1 MLRNYIKVAFRNL
14 RRNKLYASLNIL
26 GLSIGLGSFFIIYL
40 FLQNELAYDQ
50 FHEKKDR
57 IYRVVQINTSDI
69 GEEKQSGLTSAL
81 GPTAQGEIPE
91 IEAFSRL
98 ENLPKSIVVKGV
110 QDSVGR
116 VESAAIDPGF
126 LEFFDLDFVAG
137 SVSSVL
143 KTPNSMLINES
154 KATQYFGSANNAMGK
169 VVKVGR
175 VDLIIDG
182 VYKDLPNTTSIKAEI
197 IALHTTVNGWRG
209 ENGFNQWNAS
219 YNDQTYFLLNKEAQI
234 SEVESKLN
242 NLFKVN
248 AISETRRLTLQ
259 PLADVHFSL
268 DVRGPVTEKTDRQ
281 YIFIFTLVAAFILI
295 CSVFNYVSLA
305 LSQSI
310 ERTKEIGVRKVSG
323 ARNKE
328 LYTQFLI
335 ESVIQVFFSFLAAII
350 LVELLL
356 PQLESLI
363 DRSLAISVF
372 ERPEFLVKGLVF
384 SLIIAG
390 LCSLYP
396 AYLST
401 RLNVVKIF
409 KNTSSNFST
418 KRLIG
423 AVSIF
428 QIVVFI
434 VLICVSFTANR
445 QMQFMRNE
453 NLGFDKDSQLVLN
466 RFSRE
471 AVSKKVLLKN
481 ELLKVPGVL
490 SATYATSIP
499 SRVMGSMTF
508 SDYDFRWNMFDVDPD
523 YFKTM
528 GMEIIHG
535 RGFLPEDTDSSNLII
550 INTTAAEKLG
560 FGNNAVGRTIE
571 QNSTALTIVG
581 VVNDFH
587 FVSKKEPVEA
597 TLFKPLGA
605 YTGVLVLKLD
615 KENMVSVVENVK
627 SKYSGLTSGDE
638 ATFFFLEDQI
648 NSQYKQEN
656 VMITMLNTFTVIA
669 ALVAFIGLFGIAGYS
684 VKRRLKEMGIRKVLG
699 AGFLSIQKTLNV
711 SSVWKLLIA
720 VAIAV
725 PVVVYWMDNWLSSFA
740 YRIEMPV
747 FLIFGA
753 IAVASVVIFITVSIH
768 SVKAY
773 LINPVEIL
781 KDE

>member
-14 RRNKLYASLNIL
+14 RRNKLYAGLNIL

-57 IYRVVQINTSDI
+57 IFRVVQVSEIDG
-69 GEEKQSGLTSAL
+69 GEEKTSSLSSAF
-81 GPTAQGEIPE
+81 GPVAKDEIPE

-98 ENLPKSIVVKGV
+98 DNSQVSIVVKGV
-110 QDSVGR
+110 QDSIGR
-116 VESAAIDPGF
+116 VHSAAIDRGF

-137 SVSSVL
+137 DVSGAL
-143 KTPNSMLINES
+143 KTPNSMLMNES
-154 KATQYFGSANNAMGK
+154 KAIQYFGSANEALGK

-197 IALHTTVNGWRG
+197 IALLTTVNAWRG
-209 ENGFNQWNAS
+209 ENGFNQWRAS
-219 YNDQTYFLLNKEAQI
+219 YGDQTYFLLNKGDQI
-234 SEVESKLN
+234 TEVESKLN
-242 NLFKVN
+242 DLYQAN
-248 AISETRRLTLQ
+248 AKIESMSLTLQ

-268 DVRGPVTEKTDRQ
+268 DVTGRVTEKTDRQ

-295 CSVFNYVSLA
+295 CSVFNYISLA

-372 ERPEFLVKGLVF
+372 EQPEFLFKGLIF
-384 SLIIAG
+384 SLIIAC
-390 LCSLYP
+390 LCALYP

-423 AVSIF
+423 VVSIF

-445 QMQFMRNE
+445 QMDFMRNE
-453 NLGFDKDSQLVLN
+453 NLGFDKDQQLILHL
-466 RFSRE
+466 SR
-471 AVSKKVLLKN
+471 KVGAEVFKN
-481 ELLKVPGVL
+481 EFQSLPGVK
-490 SATYATSIP
+490 SASLTSSIP
-499 SRVMGSMTF
+499 SRVSGWGKF
-508 SDYDFRWNMFDVDPD
+508 SDYDFGFHNFDIDED
-523 YFKTM
+523 YLQTL
-528 GMEIIHG
+528 GMSLIEG
-535 RGFLPEDTDSSNLII
+535 RNFVLEDTDSSRVVM
-550 INTTAAEKLG
+550 INETAVQKLG
-560 FGNNAVGRTIE
+560 FKGSAIGKTIRRNQE
-571 QNSTALTIVG
+571 DLRIVG

-587 FVSKKEPVEA
+587 FVSKKESVEA
-597 TLFKPLGA
+597 TLFELLDRNA
-605 YTGVLVLKLD
+605 SLLVLKLD
-615 KENMVSVVENVK
+615 NESTVSVVDNIK
-627 SKYSGLTSGDE
+627 AKYSDLTSGDQ
-638 ATFFFLEDQI
+638 ANFFFLEDQI
-648 NSQYKQEN
+648 NAQYKQEN

-699 AGFLSIQKTLNV
+699 AGFFSIQKVLNV

-720 VAIAV
+720 VIISV

-768 SVKAY
+768 SIKAY

>member
-14 RRNKLYASLNIL
+14 RRNKLYAGLNIL

-57 IYRVVQINTSDI
+57 IFRVIQVNNMDS
-69 GEEKQSGLTSAL
+69 GEEKSSGLTAAL
-81 GPTAQGEIPE
+81 GPIAKDEIPE

-98 ENLPKSIVVKGV
+98 ENNPKNIVIKGI
-110 QDSVGR
+110 QDSIGSVS
-116 VESAAIDPGF
+116 SAAIDRGF
-126 LEFFDLDFVAG
+126 LEFFDLDFVVG
-137 SVSSVL
+137 DLSSVL

-154 KATQYFGSANNAMGK
+154 KAIQYFGSANNAMGK
-169 VVKVGR
+169 VIKVGR
-175 VDLIIDG
+175 VELVVDG

-197 IALHTTVNGWRG
+197 IALHTTVNAWRG
-209 ENGFNQWNAS
+209 DNGFSQWNAS

-242 NLFKVN
+242 NLFKAN

-335 ESVIQVFFSFLAAII
+335 ESIIQVFFSFLAAII

-409 KNTSSNFST
+409 KNVSGNFST
-418 KRLIG
+418 KRVIG

-445 QMQFMRNE
+445 QMQFLRNE
-453 NLGFDKDSQLVLN
+453 NLGFDKESQMVLSE
-466 RFSRE
+466 FSRE
-471 AVSKKVLLKN
+471 AGSKKVLLKN
-481 ELLKVPGVL
+481 ELLNVPGVI
-490 SATYATSIP
+490 SGTYATSIP
-499 SRVMGSMTF
+499 SRVMGTMTF
-508 SDYDFRWNMFDVDPD
+508 GDYDFRWNNFDVDPD

-528 GMEIIHG
+528 GMEIIQG
-535 RGFLPEDTDSSNLII
+535 RGFLPEDSDSSHLAI
-550 INTTAAEKLG
+550 INVTAAEKMGLG
-560 FGNNAVGRTIE
+560 YNAVGKLIK
-571 QNSTALTIVG
+571 QNVDIRIIG

-587 FVSKKEPVEA
+587 FASKKEPIEA
-597 TLFKPLGA
+597 TLFEPLGE
-605 YTGVLVLKLD
+605 YFGVLVLKLD
-615 KENMVSVVENVK
+615 KENMFSVVESVK
-627 SKYSGLTSGDE
+627 SKYSDLTSGDE
-638 ATFFFLEDQI
+638 ANFFFLEDQI
-648 NSQYKQEN
+648 NAQYKQEN

-711 SSVWKLLIA
+711 SSVWKLFIA

-753 IAVASVVIFITVSIH
+753 IAVASIVIFITVSIH
-768 SVKAY
+768 SIKAY

>member
-14 RRNKLYASLNIL
+14 RRNKLYASLNTL

-57 IYRVVQINTSDI
+57 IYRVVEINEKDT
-69 GEEKQSGLTSAL
+69 GEEKSSGLNSAL
-81 GPTAQGEIPE
+81 GPVAKDEIPE

-98 ENLPKSIVVKGV
+98 DNRQLGIVVKGV
-110 QDSVGR
+110 QDSTGR
-116 VESAAIDPGF
+116 LNSAAIDPGF

-137 SVSSVL
+137 DISGAL
-143 KTPNSMLINES
+143 MTPNSMLMSES
-154 KATQYFGSANNAMGK
+154 KAIYYFGNANEAMGK

-197 IALHTTVNGWRG
+197 IALHTTVNAWRG
-209 ENGFNQWNAS
+209 ENGFNQWRAS
-219 YNDQTYFLLNKEAQI
+219 YGDQTYFLLNKEAQI
-234 SEVESKLN
+234 DEVESRLN
-242 NLFKVN
+242 DLYKANKM
-248 AISETRRLTLQ
+248 SETRRATLQ

-268 DVRGPVTEKTDRQ
+268 DVAGRVTEKTDRQ
-281 YIFIFTLVAAFILI
+281 YIFIFTLVAAFILV

-323 ARNKE
+323 ARNKD

-335 ESVIQVFFSFLAAII
+335 ESVIQVFFSFLASII

-356 PQLESLI
+356 PQLENLI
-363 DRSLAISVF
+363 ERSLAISVLGQ
-372 ERPEFLVKGLVF
+372 PGFLVKGLVF
-384 SLIIAG
+384 SLIIAC

-409 KNTSSNFST
+409 KNTLSNFST

-423 AVSIF
+423 VVSVF

-434 VLICVSFTANR
+434 VLICVSFTAKR
-445 QMQFMRNE
+445 QMDFMQNE
-453 NLGFDKDSQLVLN
+453 NLGFDKDQQLVLN
-466 RFSRE
+466 LMGK
-471 AVSKKVLLKN
+471 VSGEVFIN
-481 ELLKVPGVL
+481 EVQSLSGVK
-490 SATYATSIP
+490 SASLASSIP
-499 SRVMGSMTF
+499 SRTSGWGQF
-508 SDYDFRWNMFDVDPD
+508 NDYDFRFHNFDIDEN
-523 YFKTM
+523 YLETL
-528 GMEIIHG
+528 GMTLVEG
-535 RGFLPEDTDSSNLII
+535 RNFVFEDTDSSKIVMVNE
-550 INTTAAEKLG
+550 TAVQKLG
-560 FGNNAVGRTIE
+560 FEGSAIGKTIRRNQE
-571 QNSTALTIVG
+571 DLRIVG
-581 VVNDFH
+581 VVKDFH

-597 TLFKPLGA
+597 TLFEPLKKGA
-605 YTGVLVLKLD
+605 YSLLVLKLNGRELASTMEEIKSIHKKLAD
-615 KENMVSVVENVK
+615 GKEAS
-627 SKYSGLTSGDE
+627 
-638 ATFFFLEDQI
+638 FFFLEDQI

-669 ALVAFIGLFGIAGYS
+669 ALVAFISLFGIAGYS

-699 AGFLSIQKTLNV
+699 AGFLSIQKTLNI

-725 PVVVYWMDNWLSSFA
+725 PVVAYWMDNWLSSFA

-768 SVKAY
+768 SIKAY

>member
-14 RRNKLYASLNIL
+14 RRNKLYASLNII

-40 FLQNELAYDQ
+40 FLQNELSYDQ

-57 IYRVVQINTSDI
+57 IYRVVEINEKDT
-69 GEEKQSGLTSAL
+69 GEEKSSGLTSAL
-81 GPTAQGEIPE
+81 GPVAKDEIPE

-98 ENLPKSIVVKGV
+98 DNRQMSVVVKGV
-110 QDSVGR
+110 QDSIGR
-116 VESAAIDPGF
+116 VNSAAIDPGF

-137 SVSSVL
+137 DVSGAL

-154 KATQYFGSANNAMGK
+154 KAIHYFGNANEAMGK

-197 IALHTTVNGWRG
+197 IALHTTVNAWRG
-209 ENGFNQWNAS
+209 ENGFNQWRAS
-219 YNDQTYFLLNKEAQI
+219 YGDQTYFLLNKEAQI
-234 SEVESKLN
+234 EEVESKLN
-242 NLFKVN
+242 DLYKANKM
-248 AISETRRLTLQ
+248 SETRRATLQ
-259 PLADVHFSL
+259 PLAEVHFSL
-268 DVRGPVTEKTDRQ
+268 DVTGRVTEKTDRQ

-335 ESVIQVFFSFLAAII
+335 ESVIQVFFSFLASII

-356 PQLESLI
+356 PQLENLI
-363 DRSLAISVF
+363 ERSLAISVLGQ
-372 ERPEFLVKGLVF
+372 PGFLVKGLVF
-384 SLIIAG
+384 SLIIAC

-445 QMQFMRNE
+445 QMQFMQNE
-453 NLGFDKDSQLVLN
+453 NLGFDKDQQLVLN
-466 RFSRE
+466 LMGK
-471 AVSKKVLLKN
+471 VSGEVFIN
-481 ELLKVPGVL
+481 EVQSL
-490 SATYATSIP
+490 SGIKSASLASSIP
-499 SRVMGSMTF
+499 SRASGWGQF
-508 SDYDFRWNMFDVDPD
+508 NDYDFRFHNFDIDEN
-523 YFKTM
+523 YLETL
-528 GMEIIHG
+528 GMTLVEG
-535 RGFLPEDTDSSNLII
+535 RNFVFEDTDSSKIVMVNE
-550 INTTAAEKLG
+550 TAVQKLDFEG
-560 FGNNAVGRTIE
+560 SAIGKTIRRNQE
-571 QNSTALTIVG
+571 DLRIVG
-581 VVNDFH
+581 VVKDFH

-597 TLFKPLGA
+597 TLFEPLKKGA
-605 YTGVLVLKLD
+605 YSLLVLKLNGQELASTMEEIKNIH
-615 KENMVSVVENVK
+615 KE
-627 SKYSGLTSGDE
+627 LTDGKE
-638 ATFFFLEDQI
+638 ASFFFLEDQI

-753 IAVASVVIFITVSIH
+753 IAVASIVIFITVSIH
-768 SVKAY
+768 SIKAY